1 MAGPPRDVTADRRR
15 SLGVLASVLV
25 ILAAIAVVMKPRIE
39 GWIAGPLGR
48 EYRREITPCSRSSY
62 EYCLHYIAVD
72 TLDGRPVREGCGE
85 CLRRHGCDGALRCT
99 MCGFD
104 GR

>member
-1 MAGPPRDVTADRRR
+1 MTERRR
-15 SLGVLASVLV
+15 AQLLAVGLAILLLCGVAV
-25 ILAAIAVVMKPRIE
+25 ILKPRIE
-39 GWIAGPLGR
+39 GWIIGPLGR
-48 EYRREITPCSRSSY
+48 DYCREITPCSRSSY
-62 EYCLHYIAVD
+62 EYCVHYVAVD

-85 CLRRHGCDGALRCT
+85 CLRQNGCDGALRCS